1 MCLFEVTWF
10 YLEVEETLHIADE
23 LIPTFLFLHSLT
35 QQEQSK
41 KPTYKAPNF
50 TFPIYP
56 HKKKPLEKYTKSR
69 YTKKKEKC
77 ETIVIE
83 GKPSMMSL

>member
-41 KPTYKAPNF
+41 KTHLQSIKFHFSYLPAQKKPPRKNTQKVD
-50 TFPIYP
+50 IQ
-56 HKKKPLEKYTKSR
+56 KKKNVRRS
-69 YTKKKEKC
+69 
-77 ETIVIE
+77 
-83 GKPSMMSL
+83 SLKGNPQ